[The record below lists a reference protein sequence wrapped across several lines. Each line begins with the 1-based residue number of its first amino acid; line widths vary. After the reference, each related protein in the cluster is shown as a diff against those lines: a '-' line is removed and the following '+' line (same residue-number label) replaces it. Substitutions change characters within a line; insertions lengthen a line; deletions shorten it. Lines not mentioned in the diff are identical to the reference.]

1 MAIEIN
7 ISENQTVSL
16 DINDSKLQSFV
27 ELINPIIPA
36 LIKMGKLQ
44 AQVVL
49 ENLFSDDADSMLAA
63 QKMLRENSTDA
74 QWTAIGN
81 AFIIKANEYNQKMYD
96 YGQAIKKG
104 IISAAIGAIFTLII

>member
-1 MAIEIN
+1 MSIEIN
-7 ISENQTVSL
+7 IDDDQTVSL
-16 DINDSKLQSFV
+16 DIDDNNLEKFIN
-27 ELINPIIPA
+27 LINPIIPA

-49 ENLFSDDADSMLAA
+49 NNLFSDDADSMLEA
-63 QKMLRENSTDA
+63 QKRLRENSTDE
-74 QWTAIGN
+74 QWIKIGN
-81 AFIIKANEYNQKMYD
+81 AFITEANEYNQKMYD

>member
-1 MAIEIN
+1 MTVEIN
-7 ISENQTVSL
+7 ISEDQTVSL
-16 DINDSKLQSFV
+16 DIGDSRLENFV

-63 QKMLRENSTDA
+63 QKSLRENSSDA
-74 QWTAIGN
+74 QWVAIGN
-81 AFIIKANEYNQKMYD
+81 AFITKANEYNQKMYD

-104 IISAAIGAIFTLII
+104 IISAAIGAIFTLLL